1 MNHKIL
7 LERCNVLRR
16 KLLSKGI
23 DASVLFNIEG
33 LGWEDLYYFSGFR
46 GTSGALVVSRSE
58 CALITDGRYI
68 LQAKEQTP
76 FKVVDR
82 KDQDLVSVVKSLL
95 ADLGARVVGF
105 NAKTLPTCL
114 YLKFEKPAFE
124 MVDICNVFA
133 SCRRKKC
140 KEEIELIKVA
150 AQLAGKAFLKL
161 LDNLKPGVKETEVA
175 ARLEYEM
182 KMLGAEGGWG
192 DVDFIVASGVRSA
205 LPHGRPTSRV
215 WQSGEWA
222 TLDFG
227 ARYTGYVSDITR
239 NIIFGTPPS
248 KAVEIHDLLCK
259 AHVEA
264 ASRLKAGVMGREV
277 DMVARKVLADGDMA
291 NFFIHSLG
299 HGIGL
304 EVHEMP
310 RLASNSTDV
319 LEEGDV
325 VTIEPGVY
333 VEGYGGMRVEDDY
346 LVTDKGAQRLTADIP
361 MELFVVMV

>member
-161 LDNLKPGVKETEVA
+161 LDNLKPGIKETEVA

-192 DVDFIVASGVRSA
+192 DVDFIVHYRMAGLLQESGN
-205 LPHGRPTSRV
+205 LENGRHWILVPGIPVMSRI
-215 WQSGEWA
+215 SREILFLEHPPA
-222 TLDFG
+222 KRL
-227 ARYTGYVSDITR
+227 RYMIYYVK
-239 NIIFGTPPS
+239 PMS
-248 KAVEIHDLLCK
+248 KLHQD
-259 AHVEA
+259 
-264 ASRLKAGVMGREV
+264 
-277 DMVARKVLADGDMA
+277 
-291 NFFIHSLG
+291 
-299 HGIGL
+299 
-304 EVHEMP
+304 
-310 RLASNSTDV
+310 
-319 LEEGDV
+319 
-325 VTIEPGVY
+325 
-333 VEGYGGMRVEDDY
+333 
-346 LVTDKGAQRLTADIP
+346 
-361 MELFVVMV
+361 